1 MDYAEQL
8 KEKLVESYICFVH
21 CLGGTENGDIL
32 LDHFPNLF
40 TFMAKVTQ
48 SDLNPTVVFEIII
61 YIFYILILYYLCSRI
76 S

>member
-21 CLGGTENGDIL
+21 CLGGTEHGDIL
-32 LDHFPNLF
+32 IDHFPNLF

-48 SDLNPTVVFEIII
+48 SDLNPTVVFITII
-61 YIFYILILYYLCSRI
+61 YKLYFDI
-76 S
+76 